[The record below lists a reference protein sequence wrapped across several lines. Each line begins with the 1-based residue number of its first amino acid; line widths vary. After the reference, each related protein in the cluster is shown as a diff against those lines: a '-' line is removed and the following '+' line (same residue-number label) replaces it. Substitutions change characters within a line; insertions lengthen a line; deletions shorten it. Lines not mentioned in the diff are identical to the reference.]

1 MDLLDFDAQLLYFDE
16 ALDAETAEL
25 LQAAARAY
33 GDVAAERLLLQAY
46 FLEPEHLTVLVALY
60 RYFYYQHR
68 YRDALRVAE
77 RAINIVGRRLG
88 LCREWRELT
97 LPALGPAV
105 MHSMTLTRFY
115 LMVLK
120 GAGYL
125 ELRLGEIGN
134 GLARLEKVMELDSDD
149 RLGVRSLV
157 QLARAELQR
166 QELETYPNVIS
177 I

>member
-16 ALDAETAEL
+16 PLSGEAEGL
-25 LQAAARAY
+25 LEAAARAY
-33 GDVAAERLLLQAY
+33 GGEEAEWLLLQAY

-77 RAINIVGRRLG
+77 RTIAIVGRRLG
-88 LCREWRELT
+88 LCRDWRELSM
-97 LPALGPAV
+97 PKLGPAV
-105 MHSMTLTRFY
+105 MRSMTLTRFY

-125 ELRLGEIGN
+125 ELRLGDVES

-157 QLARAELQR
+157 QLARSELQR
-166 QELETYPNVIS
+166 RKLETYPNVVS